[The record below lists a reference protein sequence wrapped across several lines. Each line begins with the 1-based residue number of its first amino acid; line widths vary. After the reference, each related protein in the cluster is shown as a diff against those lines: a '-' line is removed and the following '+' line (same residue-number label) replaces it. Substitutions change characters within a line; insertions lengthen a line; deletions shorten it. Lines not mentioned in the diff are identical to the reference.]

1 MRSRRRARRRM
12 RSAGPSTATSGARIA
27 RTTNATLRQGST
39 RSAREFWL
47 ARSPPRY
54 SWSRHIVRAL
64 RVWQTL
70 DGIPQRRAR
79 HATGVHLEKDQQP
92 SLVALPDL
100 AQHPADSLVHQ
111 VLSVVQQQLGD
122 LQRVIEVALPDEMVR
137 GDHRD
142 APPPD
147 ALRARELP

>member
-1 MRSRRRARRRM
+1 
-12 RSAGPSTATSGARIA
+12 
-27 RTTNATLRQGST
+27 
-39 RSAREFWL
+39 
-47 ARSPPRY
+47 RSPPRY

-122 LQRVIEVALPDEMVR
+122 LQRVIEVALTVEMVR
-137 GDHRD
+137 GDHLD
-142 APPPD
+142 ATPPD
-147 ALRARELP
+147 ALRARELAKGRARSAQEMNADDIRRIS